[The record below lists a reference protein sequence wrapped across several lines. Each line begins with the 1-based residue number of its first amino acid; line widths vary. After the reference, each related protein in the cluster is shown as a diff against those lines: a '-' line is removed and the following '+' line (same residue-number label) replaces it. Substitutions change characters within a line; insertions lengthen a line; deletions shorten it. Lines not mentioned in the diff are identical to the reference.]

1 MSDPV
6 FKLGDFVQDSLTN
19 YVGKICAMTTYLK
32 GPTTYGLLSI
42 KALSKAHGGCGF
54 STPQVFDW
62 YPEDRIEPMSAENA
76 FEAAERQRALQEERE
91 NRVYAAG
98 QRGPRSLSDKN
109 R

>member
-19 YVGKICAMTTYLK
+19 YVGKICAMTSYLK
-32 GPTTYGLLSI
+32 GPHSYGLLSI
-42 KALSKAHGGCGF
+42 KALSKEHGGCGF
-54 STPQVFDW
+54 SSPQVFDW
-62 YPEDRIEPMSAENA
+62 YPEERLEPMSAEHA
-76 FEAAERQRALQEERE
+76 FEAAERQRQVQEERE
-91 NRVYAAG
+91 NRLYAAN